1 LHGVGLALL
10 GDKSDDCCFIRFRPS
25 DGVFEVEA
33 VSIPSGMA
41 QRVVRKVN
49 IPRSTINQVLDKLL
63 DLKIISVVGLV
74 GERGIE

>member
-10 GDKSDDCCFIRFRPS
+10 GDKSGDCCFIRFRPS

-49 IPRSTINQVLDKLL
+49 YSSFNNNP
-63 DLKIISVVGLV
+63 SV
-74 GERGIE
+74 R